1 MDWKDS
7 LKMFVWIKRST
18 ISQASE
24 GDIMLSFDPPE
35 ESEVDDWLLL
45 TTRDRHYREIA
56 KELKK
61 MAVGYE
67 KAQDYK
73 SKNLA
78 LDLAEKLLE
87 QTSAPK
93 QVN

>member
-1 MDWKDS
+1 
-7 LKMFVWIKRST
+7 MFVWLKRET
-18 ISQASE
+18 ISAGSE

-35 ESEVDDWLLL
+35 EKELDDWLML
-45 TTRDRHYREIA
+45 TTRDRHYKEIA

-61 MAVGYE
+61 MAKEYD
-67 KAQDYK
+67 KLQDYK

-78 LDLAEKLLE
+78 LDLADKLLE
-87 QTSAPK
+87 KTDEPR